1 MPTRITADRKTDFN
15 DLKLNQPEEKLHLK
29 DPKESGKSLKEKM
42 GDLKKDKRPVQFST
56 PIYNPITP
64 ETLTVV
70 HTENSPATG
79 GLFGK
84 TRSGGTQLHGG
95 VDIGADVGTG
105 VLAAEDGVVT
115 KAGVG
120 TGYGNV
126 IYVDHR
132 GGFQTRYAHLSE
144 MKVKVGDIVKKGELI
159 GESGKTGNASG
170 PDILPHLH
178 FEIRKADENG
188 AYQTLD
194 PIEFMTTRRPDR
206 DLHLLLE
213 GIGSKEPNYLPKW
226 LS

>member
-15 DLKLNQPEEKLHLK
+15 DLKLNQPEERLHLK
-29 DPKESGKSLKEKM
+29 DPKEAGKSLKEKL

-70 HTENSPATG
+70 HTKNSPATG

-84 TRSGGTQLHGG
+84 TRSGGTQPHGG
-95 VDIGADVGTG
+95 VDIQADIGTD

-115 KAGVG
+115 KAGWG
-120 TGYGNV
+120 TDYGKV

-132 GGFQTRYAHLSE
+132 DGYQTRYAHLSE
-144 MKVKVGDIVKKGELI
+144 MNVKVGEIVKKGELI
-159 GESGKTGNASG
+159 GESGKTGNADS

-178 FEIRKADENG
+178 FEVRKLNENG
-188 AYQTLD
+188 AYEKLD
-194 PIEFMTTRRPDR
+194 PIGFITTPRPDR
-206 DLHLLLE
+206 DFRLLLE
-213 GIGSKEPNYLPKW
+213 GIDPRTNYLPKW